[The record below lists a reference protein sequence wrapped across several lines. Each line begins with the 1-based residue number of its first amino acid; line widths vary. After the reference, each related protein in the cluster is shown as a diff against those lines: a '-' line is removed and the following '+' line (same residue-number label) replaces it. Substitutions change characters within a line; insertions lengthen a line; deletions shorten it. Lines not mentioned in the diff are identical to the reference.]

1 MRFIPSDPDIST
13 IFNRIQSKDIDLQPD
28 FQRGEVWTI
37 SKQQR
42 LIDSILRGWIIP
54 PILVIATK
62 NSELQVLDGQQRLA
76 SIKNFLL
83 GEFTVDGLI
92 EPVDTQIEAL
102 HQKRYQDLPPEIQ
115 KRFDRTPIRLFEV
128 IDFSPN
134 EPAEI
139 FFRLNQPTPLTAAE
153 RRNAFFGPVRDQIRK
168 LSDELEN
175 RIGHHSLSFTNS
187 RMAYDEIIGRI
198 VCTIEA
204 KTLQRKVTAA
214 TVDEL
219 YRRKQPI
226 NPEIIIE
233 IQQALNKFCYAT
245 NGINNLRQA
254 QLRLSR
260 ATLHSWLLFILR
272 NQKVEIQALSEFLEI
287 FETYRSD
294 YDRGISLDLV
304 SKYAANG
311 NFDLLISSSYVFND
325 RASSR
330 VNDASSVIVRDLV
343 LWIHWIFG
351 YKDPSEFREN
361 ELTQRLVKSI
371 ENLKSLDRISD
382 FEIDST
388 IEYTNWGAVF

>member
-13 IFNRIQSKDIDLQPD
+13 IFNRIQSNDIDLQPD

-62 NSELQVLDGQQRLA
+62 NSEQQVLDGQQRLA
-76 SIKNFLL
+76 SIRNFLL
-83 GEFTVDGLI
+83 GEFAVDGLI
-92 EPVDTQIEAL
+92 EPFDTQIAAL
-102 HQKRYQDLPPEIQ
+102 HQKRYEDLPPEIQ

-153 RRNAFFGPVRDQIRK
+153 RRNAFFGPVRDQIRQ
-168 LSDELEN
+168 LSNELEN

-226 NPEIIIE
+226 NPEITIN
-233 IQQALNKFCYAT
+233 IQQALNKFCDVI
-245 NGINNLRQA
+245 NKINNLRQT

-272 NQKVEIQALSEFLEI
+272 NKNIEIPELCEFLQI

-294 YDRGISLDLV
+294 YDRGISPDLV
-304 SKYAANG
+304 SRYANSG
-311 NFDLLISSSYVFND
+311 NIDLLISSSHVFND

-351 YKDPSEFREN
+351 YKDPSDFRKN
-361 ELTQRLVKSI
+361 ETTQLLVNSI
-371 ENLKSLDRISD
+371 ENMESLGRISD
-382 FEIDST
+382 FELDIIID
-388 IEYTNWGAVF
+388 YTDWGAVF

>member
-13 IFNRIQSKDIDLQPD
+13 IFNRIQNNDIDLQPD
-28 FQRGEVWTI
+28 FQRGEVWTT

-54 PILVIATK
+54 PILVIATN
-62 NSELQVLDGQQRLA
+62 NSEQQVLDGQQRLA

-83 GEFTVDGLI
+83 GEFAVDGQI
-92 EPVDTQIEAL
+92 EPFDSQIAAL

-128 IDFSPN
+128 IDFRPN

-153 RRNAFFGPVRDQIRK
+153 RRNAFFGPVRDQIRQ
-168 LSDELEN
+168 LATELEN
-175 RIGHHSLSFTNS
+175 RINYHSLSFTNS
-187 RMAYDEIIGRI
+187 RMAYDEIIGRV

-204 KTLQRKVTAA
+204 RTLQKKVTAA

-219 YRRKQPI
+219 YRREHPI
-226 NPEIIIE
+226 NQKVITE
-233 IQQALNKFCYAT
+233 IQHAVNKLCEAT
-245 NGINNLRQA
+245 NGINIFRQA
-254 QLRLSR
+254 HFRLSR

-272 NQKVEIQALSEFLEI
+272 NQKIDTQALSEFLVI

-294 YDRGISLDLV
+294 HDSGVSPDLL
-304 SKYAANG
+304 SRYATNDH
-311 NFDLLISSSYVFND
+311 FDLLITSSYIFND

-343 LWIHWIFG
+343 LWIHWVFG
-351 YKDPSEFREN
+351 YKDPSDFREDK
-361 ELTQRLVKSI
+361 LTQRLVNSI
-371 ENLKSLDRISD
+371 ENLKSLNRISE
-382 FEIDST
+382 FEIDT
-388 IEYTNWGAVF
+388 IIENTNWGAVF

>member
-13 IFNRIQSKDIDLQPD
+13 IFNRIQSGDIDLQPD
-28 FQRGEVWTI
+28 FQRGEVWTT

-54 PILVIATK
+54 PILVIATN
-62 NSELQVLDGQQRLA
+62 NSEQQVLDGQQRLA
-76 SIKNFLL
+76 SIRNFLL
-83 GEFTVDGLI
+83 GEFSVDGQI
-92 EPVDTQIEAL
+92 EPIDTQISTL
-102 HQKRYQDLPPEIQ
+102 HQKKYRDLPPEIQ

-128 IDFSPN
+128 IDFKPN

-168 LSDELEN
+168 LSDDLEN
-175 RIGHHSLSFTNS
+175 RIDDHSLSFSNS

-204 KTLQRKVTAA
+204 QTLQRKVTAA

-219 YRRKQPI
+219 YRREHPI
-226 NPEIIIE
+226 DQKIITE
-233 IQQALNKFCYAT
+233 IQDAVTKLCEAT
-245 NGINNLRQA
+245 NAINIFHQSHF
-254 QLRLSR
+254 RLSR

-272 NQKVEIQALSEFLEI
+272 NQEVESKALGEFLAI
-287 FETYRSD
+287 FETTRSG
-294 YDRGISLDLV
+294 YDSGISPDLL
-304 SKYAANG
+304 SRLATNKH
-311 NFDLLISSSYVFND
+311 FDLLTSSAYLFND

-351 YKDPSEFREN
+351 YRDPSEFRGN
-361 ELTQRLVKSI
+361 ELAKRLVNSI
-371 ENLKSLDRISD
+371 ENIKSLNLISE
-382 FEIDST
+382 FEIDII
-388 IEYTNWGAVF
+388 IEKTNWGAVF